1 MLKLVENDQW
11 LQPFEPAIKG
21 RMDYMSAREKEL
33 TVNCGGDL
41 SKFALGYLYY
51 GLHKEKDEWVM
62 REWAPNA
69 TAIYFLCDGNGWKRH
84 EAFTMKRLDGG
95 VWELYMPENAIKHG
109 DHYKLLV
116 EWPGG
121 SGERIPAWCRY
132 TVQDPDTKIFSA
144 QVFDPEQ
151 PYSFLYKRPV
161 LKDEPLLIYECH
173 IGMATEEEKVG
184 TYDEF
189 RVQVLPQIKQ
199 KGYNA
204 IQIMAVMEHPY
215 YGSYGYQVSSFF
227 APSSRFGTPD
237 DFKRLV
243 DEAHELGLLV
253 IMDIVHSH
261 AARNEEEGIAKFDG
275 TFSQYF
281 HEGDRMLHPQW
292 NSMCFDYGKNE
303 VLHFLLSNCQYW
315 LDTYQL
321 DGFRFD
327 GVTSMLYMSHGVN
340 QSFCTYSDYFNG
352 TQDGDAIMYL
362 QLANKLI
369 HQIYPHAIT
378 IAEDFSG
385 MPGMARPIEEGGI
398 GFDYR
403 LQMNIPDFWIKLIK
417 DHVDEDWKPG
427 SIWWETTNRRKDE
440 KNISYA
446 ESHDQ
451 ALVGDKTL
459 IFRLV
464 DQAMYWH
471 MDRADDNAEVARG
484 IAYHKMIR
492 LVTATTN
499 NGGYL
504 NFMGNEFGHP
514 EWIDFPREGN
524 DWSHQYARRQW
535 SLATNGYLKY
545 SWLQDF
551 DTDMLKHICSV
562 SHFDQLHLVKLWEQ
576 NDQQV
581 LAYERE
587 RFVYVYNFHPTESY
601 VDYRVLAPCGK
612 YRIILD
618 TDDKKYGGY
627 GFQDHSVEHF
637 TKHDDTFMYDGKGWL
652 SLYLPAK
659 SAIVLEMVDVQDN
672 SRRKN
677 K

>member
-11 LQPFEPAIKG
+11 LQPFEKAIQS
-21 RMDYMSAREKEL
+21 RLDYAHMKEQEL
-33 TVNCGGDL
+33 TVNSEGDL

-69 TAIYFLCDGNGWKRH
+69 TAIYFLCDGNDWKRH
-84 EAFTMKRLDGG
+84 EAYTMERLDNG
-95 VWELYMPENAIKHG
+95 VWELYMPEAALKNG

-116 EWPGG
+116 EWEGG
-121 SGERIPAWCRY
+121 SGERVPAWCQY
-132 TVQDPDTKIFSA
+132 VVQDPDTKLFSA
-144 QVFDPEQ
+144 QVFHPEQ
-151 PYSFLYKRPV
+151 PYTFLYKRPQ

-173 IGMATEEEKVG
+173 VGMATEDEKVG
-184 TYDEF
+184 IYDEF
-189 RVQVLPQIKQ
+189 REQVLPSIRK

-204 IQIMAVMEHPY
+204 VQIMAVMEHPY
-215 YGSYGYQVSSFF
+215 YGSFGYQVSSFF

-243 DEAHELGLLV
+243 DEAHKLGLLV

-261 AARNEEEGIAKFDG
+261 AVRNEVEGIAKFDG
-275 TFSQYF
+275 THTQYF
-281 HEGDRMLHPQW
+281 HDGDRMIHPQW

-327 GVTSMLYMSHGVN
+327 GVTSMLYQGHGID

-369 HQIYPHAIT
+369 HQVYPHAIT

-385 MPGMARPIEEGGI
+385 MPGMARPLEEGGI

-417 DHVDEDWKPG
+417 EHSDEDWKPG
-427 SIWWETTNRRKDE
+427 SIWWETTNRRNDE

-459 IFRLV
+459 IFRLI
-464 DQAMYWH
+464 DKEMYWH
-471 MDRADDNAEVARG
+471 MDRADESAEVARG
-484 IAYHKMIR
+484 MAYHKMIR
-492 LVTATTN
+492 LVTATTT

-524 DWSHQYARRQW
+524 DWSYKHARRQW
-535 SLATNGYLKY
+535 SLATNGFLKY

-551 DTDMLKHICSV
+551 DHDMLKHIRSV
-562 SHFDQLHLVKLWEQ
+562 DHYAQLSLVKLWEQ

-581 LAYERE
+581 LAYERG
-587 RFVYVYNFHPTESY
+587 RFVYVFNFHPTESY

-612 YRIILD
+612 YKIVLD
-618 TDDKKYGGY
+618 TDDKKYGGF
-627 GFQDHSVEHF
+627 GFLDHKVEHF
-637 TKHDDTFMYDGKGWL
+637 TMHDDTFMYDGKGWL

-672 SRRKN
+672 SNRDK
-677 K
+677 

>member
-11 LQPFEPAIKG
+11 LQPFEPALQG
-21 RMDYMSAREKEL
+21 RLDYMHAREQEL
-33 TVNCGGDL
+33 TADSDGDL
-41 SKFALGYLYY
+41 SRFALGHLYY

-69 TAIYFLCDGNGWKRH
+69 TAIYFLCDSNGWKRH
-84 EAFTMKRLDGG
+84 EAFTMEHLENG
-95 VWELYMPENAIKHG
+95 VWELYMPEEALKHG

-116 EWPGG
+116 EWNGG
-121 SGERIPAWCRY
+121 AGERVPAWCQY
-132 TVQDPDTKIFSA
+132 AVQDPETKLFSG
-144 QVFDPEQ
+144 QVFAPEH
-151 PYSFLYKRPV
+151 PYTFLYKRPH
-161 LKDEPLLIYECH
+161 LNEEPLLIYECH
-173 IGMATEEEKVG
+173 IGMATEDEKVG
-184 TYDEF
+184 TYEEF
-189 RVQVLPQIKQ
+189 REEVLPQIKE

-204 IQIMAVMEHPY
+204 IQIMAIMEHPY
-215 YGSYGYQVSSFF
+215 YGSFGYQVSSFF

-243 DEAHELGLLV
+243 DEAHKLGLVV
-253 IMDIVHSH
+253 IMDLVHSH
-261 AARNEEEGIAKFDG
+261 AAKNEEEGIAKFDG
-275 TFSQYF
+275 THTQYF
-281 HEGDRMLHPQW
+281 HDGDRMIHPQW
-292 NSMCFDYGKNE
+292 NSMCFNYGKNE
-303 VLHFLLSNCQYW
+303 VLHYLLSNCQYW

-327 GVTSMLYMSHGVN
+327 GVTSMLYLGHGVD
-340 QSFCTYSDYFNG
+340 QPFCTYNDYFNG
-352 TQDGDAIMYL
+352 LQDGDAIAYL

-369 HQIYPHAIT
+369 HQVYPHAIT

-417 DHVDEDWKPG
+417 EHPDEEWKPG
-427 SIWWETTNRRKDE
+427 SIWWECTNRRWNE
-440 KNISYA
+440 QNISYA

-459 IFRLV
+459 IFRLI
-464 DQAMYWH
+464 DKEMYWH

-492 LVTATTN
+492 LVTATTT

-524 DWSHQYARRQW
+524 DWSYQHARRQW
-535 SLATNGYLKY
+535 SLATNGFLKY

-551 DTDMLKHICSV
+551 DHDMLMHIRSV
-562 SHFDQLHLVKLWEQ
+562 KNFEQQSLVKLWEQ
-576 NDQQV
+576 NDQQI
-581 LAYERE
+581 LAYERG

-627 GFQDHSVEHF
+627 GFQDHAVEHF
-637 TKHDDTFMYDGKGWL
+637 TLHDDTFMFDGKGWL

-672 SRRKN
+672 TSKN